1 MHGIPWLPSDG
12 TLQAALISVGG
23 LLLALAALALL
34 WRLARR
40 GGPYRAGP
48 WPGLTFR
55 GAGLLLAH
63 ALLLAGT
70 QLMLGAAEVDLA
82 ARSAL
87 PWLPLVAA
95 GSVGTLV
102 LAARL
107 MCMPGAASAVCG
119 AYLLPRSLASLLVP
133 GLAPPPLLWPPTL
146 ALELALWLR
155 GSDVAAVVGVWR
167 PRGPAAL
174 RRAWRP
180 RDHRTRAFSARRAG
194 FAGGV
199 FGLLLATLEPAHALF
214 LGSDPARWA
223 AEHGV
228 PAALAAM
235 LAGGLVAGVIGRGS
249 WVMGVSLHDP

>member
-1 MHGIPWLPSDG
+1 LH
-12 TLQAALISVGG
+12 AALISVGG

-34 WRLARR
+34 WRLGRG
-40 GGPYRAGP
+40 GGPYRVGP

-55 GAGLLLAH
+55 GAGLLLAD

-70 QLMLGAAEVDLA
+70 QTLLGAAEVDLA

-95 GSVGTLV
+95 GSVGALV
-102 LAARL
+102 LAARVTH
-107 MCMPGAASAVCG
+107 MPGAAAGVCG
-119 AYLLPRSLASLLVP
+119 AYLLPRSLASLLMP

-155 GSDVAAVVGVWR
+155 KGDVEDVW
-167 PRGPAAL
+167 PPGGPAAL

-180 RDHRTRAFSARRAG
+180 RERRPRAFSAWRAA

-199 FGLLLATLEPAHALF
+199 FGLVLAILEPAHALY
-214 LGSDPARWA
+214 LGSDPTRWVT
-223 AEHGV
+223 ESV
-228 PAALAAM
+228 ALATLVTM
-235 LAGGLVAGVIGRGS
+235 LSGALVAWAVARCACGPGS
-249 WVMGVSLHDP
+249 LCSRS